1 MVKIGV
7 KYKIKTTIFTFEAIF
22 TLYAMPFN
30 IFRFECCCVSNVYV
44 IFPFYLIFPCSTH
57 LRQHTHVCVCVRI
70 GRTRKSYHDIS
81 ICCATLLKYV
91 SSEMMWRDKRAD
103 NKRKCLKC
111 TDNMPDGCLIPV
123 TECSCISFM
132 LLEVVDIRKFS
143 CL

>member
-1 MVKIGV
+1 MLLCV
-7 KYKIKTTIFTFEAIF
+7 
-22 TLYAMPFN
+22 
-30 IFRFECCCVSNVYV
+30 ECLCYFSVLSYFSMFHSSPTVNKC
-44 IFPFYLIFPCSTH
+44 
-57 LRQHTHVCVCVRI
+57 VCVCVRI
-70 GRTRKSYHDIS
+70 VRTRKSCHDIS

-143 CL
+143 CLSATFFQI